1 MSHALR
7 TLAVAAVMA
16 GLAPMAA
23 QAAAVSTSLDMSFEA
38 GKWTPG
44 TISDFVTGV
53 HIANAKLSLL
63 SSGRL
68 ALTNAGVDPI
78 TITIDK
84 DLFHLNA
91 LSLDYF
97 SGFSVGI
104 SINQSAGQALTSS
117 KGQWKPAK
125 LQRIC
130 QGNVPTCNP
139 DVLIE
144 GTDNWITSIEFAPD
158 LSNPSGIDIIGLN
171 GLNFTQIDA
180 TGGNNGGTVPEPAG
194 YGLAAL
200 ALLAAGAASRR
211 RSAR

>member
-1 MSHALR
+1 MSNALR
-7 TLAVAAVMA
+7 TLAVAAAIA
-16 GLAPMAA
+16 GLAPVAA

-53 HIANAKLSLL
+53 HIANASLSLL
-63 SSGRL
+63 PSGKL
-68 ALTNAGVDPI
+68 ALANIGTDPI

-97 SGFSVGI
+97 AGFSVGI
-104 SINQSAGQALTSS
+104 SINNATGQSLTGSG
-117 KGQWKPAK
+117 GQWKSSK

-130 QGNVPTCNP
+130 QGNSQNCNP
-139 DVLIE
+139 DLLVE
-144 GTDNWITSIEFAPD
+144 GTDNWITSIEFTPD
-158 LSNPSGIDIIGLN
+158 LSNPSGIDVIGLN